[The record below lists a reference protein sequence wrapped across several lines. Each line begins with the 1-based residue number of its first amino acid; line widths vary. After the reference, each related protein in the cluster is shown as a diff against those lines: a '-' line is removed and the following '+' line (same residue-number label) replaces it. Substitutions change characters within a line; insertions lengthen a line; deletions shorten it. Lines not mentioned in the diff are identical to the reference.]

1 MASITG
7 VSEWHRGAVPG
18 AKAGSGAPWAVV
30 VPGMG
35 CTATHPLLFWASTAL
50 VQDGW
55 RVLTVQWDT
64 TGIEL
69 PQDLDAGAAL
79 VEDAWSAARAH
90 IPGGRAPD
98 LLVGKSLGTLA
109 AGSALVA
116 GADVVALTPLLAQG
130 HARRYP
136 RVPAG
141 RRVLAVGGTADTL
154 WDADAARELG
164 DAVVEVPGGD
174 HSLQLRGHWRESLRT
189 VERVTGAVQEFAAA
203 RRV

>member
-7 VSEWHRGAVPG
+7 ISEWHRGGVPG
-18 AKAGSGAPWAVV
+18 AEAGPGAPWAVV
-30 VPGMG
+30 IPGMG
-35 CTATHPLLFWASTAL
+35 YTAVHPLLFWASTAL

-79 VEDAWSAARAH
+79 VEDAWSAARTH

-109 AGSALVA
+109 AGSALAA

-130 HARRYP
+130 HAPTLPAGSGRSAGAGGRGDGGHALGRGRRAG
-136 RVPAG
+136 AG
-141 RRVLAVGGTADTL
+141 RRRGRG
-154 WDADAARELG
+154 AR
-164 DAVVEVPGGD
+164 
-174 HSLQLRGHWRESLRT
+174 WRPLP
-189 VERVTGAVQEFAAA
+189 AAA
-203 RRV
+203 RPLA

>member
-7 VSEWHRGAVPG
+7 ISEWHRGAVPRDD
-18 AKAGSGAPWAVV
+18 ASPRAPWAIVI
-30 VPGMG
+30 PGMG
-35 CTATHPLLFWASTAL
+35 YTAAYPLLFWASTAL

-64 TGIEL
+64 AGIDL
-69 PQDLDAGAAL
+69 PQGLDAGAAL
-79 VEDAWSAARAH
+79 VEEAWEAAREQV
-90 IPGGRAPD
+90 PGGRAPD

-109 AGSALVA
+109 AGSALAA

-136 RVPAG
+136 RVPPG
-141 RRVLAVGGTADTL
+141 RRVVAVGGTADTL
-154 WDADAARELG
+154 WDADAARALG

-174 HSLQLRGHWRESLRT
+174 HSLQVRGHWRESLHT

-203 RRV
+203 RRA